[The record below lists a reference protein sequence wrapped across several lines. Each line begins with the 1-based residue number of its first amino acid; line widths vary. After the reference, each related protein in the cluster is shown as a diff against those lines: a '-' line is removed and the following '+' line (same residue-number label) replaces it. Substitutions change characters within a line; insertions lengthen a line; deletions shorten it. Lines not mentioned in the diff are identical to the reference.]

1 MSDKKLSRSERET
14 IIRRA
19 ADENSWI
26 ISSADSTIIRKLT
39 KMYGKG
45 KGEPLGYM
53 CWVVPKACVSFRK
66 QKKDAK
72 SKQ

>member
-19 ADENSWI
+19 ADENSWV
-26 ISSADSTIIRKLT
+26 ISTADSTIIRKLT

-45 KGEPLGYM
+45 KGELLGYM

-72 SKQ
+72 SK